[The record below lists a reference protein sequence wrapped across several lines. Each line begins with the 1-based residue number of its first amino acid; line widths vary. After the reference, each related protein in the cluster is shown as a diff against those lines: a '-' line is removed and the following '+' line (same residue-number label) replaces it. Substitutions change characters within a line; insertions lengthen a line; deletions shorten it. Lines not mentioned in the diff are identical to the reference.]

1 VEEQNAVGV
10 IPDESFEVSA
20 MDSSAKE
27 FLSDAIDDY
36 NAGFKTNFHPL
47 AYDESFV

>member
-1 VEEQNAVGV
+1 
-10 IPDESFEVSA
+10 

-36 NAGFKTNFHPL
+36 NAGFKTPACFL
-47 AYDESFV
+47 LRWS